1 MSARWISE
9 CHLYTVG
16 LQPFRFG
23 VMNFGTSREEWL
35 NFARRAEDLGFA
47 TLVVSDH
54 FGKQL
59 APLPALMA
67 AAAVTSRIRLGSIVL
82 DNDFRHPAALA
93 KEAAT
98 IDLLSQG
105 RLEVGLGAGWLAEDY
120 AKTGIPFEPPAT
132 RVHKLAE
139 AVQIYKGFF
148 ANDTLT
154 FKGQHYQINDLDCA
168 PNAVQQPRPPL
179 MIGGRRKRMLQLAAR
194 EADIVSISLLERDP
208 NPPSFEQKLQ
218 WVREA
223 AGTRLQ
229 ELILHVNVNHIDATG
244 APEQQPAPNR
254 LVGSLDSMCEQLHRW
269 REACGVSYF
278 VVPVRLMDALAPIVQ
293 RLG

>member
-1 MSARWISE
+1 
-9 CHLYTVG
+9 
-16 LQPFRFG
+16 
-23 VMNFGTSREEWL
+23 MNFGTSREEWL
-35 NFARRAEDLGFA
+35 AFARRAEDLGFT

-98 IDLLSQG
+98 IDLLSEG

-120 AKTGIPFEPPAT
+120 TKTGIAFDPPGVRLA
-132 RVHKLAE
+132 RLAE

-148 ANDTLT
+148 ANDTLS
-154 FKGQHYQINDLDCA
+154 YQGTYYQLQELDCA
-168 PNAVQQPRPPL
+168 PKAVQQPRPPL
-179 MIGGRRKRMLQLAAR
+179 MIGGRRKLMLQLAAR
-194 EADIVSISLLERDP
+194 EADIVSISLLEREP

-223 AGTRLQ
+223 AGARMA
-229 ELILHVNVNHIDATG
+229 EVVLHVNVNHVEVGDG
-244 APEQQPAPNR
+244 EPAGVPNR
-254 LVGSLDSMCEQLHRW
+254 LIGSIDSICEQLHRW
-269 REACGVSYF
+269 REECGVSYF
-278 VVPVRLMDALAPIVQ
+278 VVPVRLMDALAPIVA